1 MEVLT
6 VEQLS
11 QLFGVAPTTVRR
23 WIRDGWL
30 PALRVRGRLMIARAH
45 VVRQFF
51 TLMTDPQAST
61 RRERKRM
68 HDSFVPAVGEMD
80 DLADAALKRA
90 EAPALRR
97 AHRRGWRLMGES
109 DS

>member
-6 VEQLS
+6 VAEIAE
-11 QLFGVAPTTVRR
+11 LFGVAPTTVRR

-30 PALRVRGRLMIARAH
+30 PALRVKGHLRVARAH

-51 TLMTDPQAST
+51 TLMTDPHAST

-68 HDSFVPAVGEMD
+68 HDMFQPAVIELD

-97 AHRRGWRLMGES
+97 AHRRGWRIVGDEE
-109 DS
+109 